1 MARDSIGRRV
11 QRAGATGGSRT
22 YRGQVPANWYAA
34 LVLIVVLGLAS
45 IVYARYEYR
54 HPAAATEPAVGT
66 TWYAGISFWVCGTNE
81 PALGQNSST
90 TGISTTGN
98 GVVVI
103 APTKASQAGNNATLG
118 AFVAGYQGL
127 VLTSTSFKYPGGK
140 LMTNGDTCP
149 AGTPDAGK
157 RGQVVLYEW
166 SDVETTSSTRV
177 AGDPRQL
184 KIAQNSLLA
193 VAFAPAGAKIPKSTS
208 VEDAVLQASA
218 AASTPT
224 STTTTTT
231 APGETTTTAPATTT
245 TTVPPTTTTT
255 IGPATTTTTK

>member
-34 LVLIVVLGLAS
+34 LVLIVVLGLVS

-54 HPAAATEPAVGT
+54 NPAGAVQPAVGT
-66 TWYAGISFWVCGTNE
+66 TWYAGISFSICGKDQ
-81 PALGQNSST
+81 PALGANASS

-103 APTKASQAGNNATLG
+103 APTTSSEAGNNATLG
-118 AFVAGYQGL
+118 AFVSGYKGL
-127 VLTSTSFKYPGGK
+127 TLTSTSFKYPGGK
-140 LMTNGDTCP
+140 LLANGQRCP

-157 RGQVVLYEW
+157 PGQVLVYQW
-166 SDVETTSSTRV
+166 ADVETTSSTSV
-177 AGDPRQL
+177 TGDPRSL
-184 KIAQNSLLA
+184 KLTQNSLLA
-193 VAFAPAGAKIPKSTS
+193 VAFAPAGTKIAKSTS
-208 VEDAVLQASA
+208 VEDAVLQASS
-218 AASTPT
+218 AASTP
-224 STTTTTT
+224 TTTTTT
-231 APGETTTTAPATTT
+231 APSSSTTTAPATTT
-245 TTVPPTTTTT
+245 TTVPPPTTTTT